1 MAARKPLG
9 SESDRPPAEIV
20 QTALQS
26 FAERGLFRAFSRAE
40 TRRARTTFKML
51 WHRDRD
57 FELILDTNH
66 NTLTFPCVLPEIKSR
81 SSMAAEFRAWVA
93 ERQSSEL
100 PEHRRI
106 DRAKCT
112 LECVNRK
119 GDMSVTLKL
128 MGTPD
133 WDYGARKIVALV
145 HEVYMS
151 FIHDGRYYTY
161 MIDVFDLDPDHM

>member
-1 MAARKPLG
+1 M
-9 SESDRPPAEIV
+9 
-20 QTALQS
+20 Q
-26 FAERGLFRAFSRAE
+26 
-40 TRRARTTFKML
+40 

-57 FELILDTNH
+57 FELILDTKH
-66 NTLTFPCVLPEIKSR
+66 NTLTFPCVLPGIKPR
-81 SSMAAEFRAWVA
+81 SSMDAEFRAWVA
-93 ERQSSEL
+93 ERHSAEL

-106 DRAKCT
+106 DPATCSLACT
-112 LECVNRK
+112 NRK
-119 GDMSVTLKL
+119 GDVGVTLTLK
-128 MGTPD
+128 GDPD